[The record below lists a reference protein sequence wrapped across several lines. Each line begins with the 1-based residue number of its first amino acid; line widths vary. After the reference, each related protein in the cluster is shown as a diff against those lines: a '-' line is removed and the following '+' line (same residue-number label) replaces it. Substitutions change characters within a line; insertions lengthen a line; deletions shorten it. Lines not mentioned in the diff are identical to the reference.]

1 MSPGAPAPRILVVED
16 DTAIREALNEVLVD
30 LGYEVVSASDG
41 RRGLA
46 LAAEQSEPCPILLDW
61 RMPVLDGPTFLAR
74 LRELP
79 RGKEFPVILSTADRS
94 ATVAAVGD
102 QVTGVLSK
110 PFDLEALLAVLDRV
124 SSRTGS

>member
-46 LAAEQSEPCPILLDW
+46 LAAEQPEPCPILLDW

-94 ATVAAVGD
+94 ATVAPVGD
-102 QVTGVLSK
+102 QVAGVLSK
-110 PFDLEALLAVLDRV
+110 PFDLEALLAILDRV